1 MSTPTRRLVMA
12 VVLSGVAL
20 PALAALSDSEARLV
34 AGKSGLAE
42 DAAPIQLADND
53 DDDNRWWRKDGRR
66 GDHDHRRG
74 RHHDHDD
81 DDDHD
86 DDHDDDDDDD
96 RRSAPRRT
104 GPAPAQ
110 NPLIGA
116 PRATTN

>member
-20 PALAALSDSEARLV
+20 PALAALSDGEARLV

-74 RHHDHDD
+74 RHHDDD
-81 DDDHD
+81 DD
-86 DDHDDDDDDD
+86 DDHDDDDDD
-96 RRSAPRRT
+96 RRAGPART